1 MTDIASIPAASA
13 AQIATSAI
21 RKSQNELRKDAS
33 VVANQSDPSS
43 KDAITAMVD
52 SRQQLLYTQA
62 AARIINT
69 SNEMIG
75 SLLDTKA

>member
-1 MTDIASIPAASA
+1 
-13 AQIATSAI
+13 
-21 RKSQNELRKDAS
+21 

-52 SRQQLLYTQA
+52 ARQQLLYTQA
-62 AARIINT
+62 AARIIST

-75 SLLDTKA
+75 SLINTRA